1 MSWKEFVG
9 DRGTVTRVRRGR
21 SAASR
26 IACLTQRSRGN
37 KSKKMGGRGG
47 D

>member
-9 DRGTVTRVRRGR
+9 DRETVTRLRQGR

-26 IACLTQRSRGN
+26 IVCLTQRSRGN